1 MQSRKINTLDKTIET
16 DFGTKQIQA
25 RSKHVKTGK
34 KMLKKDFVEINVR
47 HSKQKDTK
55 SIS

>member
-1 MQSRKINTLDKTIET
+1 MQSRKINTLDKTTET

-34 KMLKKDFVEINVR
+34 KTCLKRILWR
-47 HSKQKDTK
+47 
-55 SIS
+55 